1 MIIALDIYKQL
12 VPNDQQND
20 QVLEMKLQAL
30 ELMVRKYTNNNF
42 QNRNVRFECASNIQI
57 LDIQTPF
64 LKVGDTVQI
73 SQSLYNDGLYVVN
86 DTSNGI
92 TLDKPLFDEGKMLVT
107 KIEYPSDVVMGV
119 VELMKWEMNNRSK
132 VGIASET
139 ISRHS
144 VTYFNMD
151 GDNSIMGYPKSLMGF
166 LKPYMKARF

>member
-92 TLDKPLFDEGKMLVT
+92 TLDNPLFDEGKMLVT

-166 LKPYMKARF
+166 LRPYIKARF

>member
-144 VTYFNMD
+144 VSYFNMD

-166 LKPYMKARF
+166 LRPYIKARF

>member
-92 TLDKPLFDEGKMLVT
+92 ILDKPLFDEGKMLVT

-166 LKPYMKARF
+166 LRPYMKARF

>member
-166 LKPYMKARF
+166 LHPYIKARF

>member
-1 MIIALDIYKQL
+1 MIIALDIYKKL

-166 LKPYMKARF
+166 LRPYMKARF

>member
-1 MIIALDIYKQL
+1 MIIALDIYKKL

>member
-42 QNRNVRFECASNIQI
+42 QNRNVRFECSSNIQI
-57 LDIQTPF
+57 FRYTDTF

-166 LKPYMKARF
+166 LRPYIKARF

>member
-1 MIIALDIYKQL
+1 MIIALNIYKQL

>member
-166 LKPYMKARF
+166 LRPYMKARF

>member
-166 LKPYMKARF
+166 LRPYIKARF

>member
-151 GDNSIMGYPKSLMGF
+151 GDNSIMGYPKSLMDF
-166 LKPYMKARF
+166 LRPYIKARF

>member
-42 QNRNVRFECASNIQI
+42 QNRKVRFGCASNIQI

>member
-1 MIIALDIYKQL
+1 MIIALDIYKRL

-166 LKPYMKARF
+166 LRPYMKARF

>member
-42 QNRNVRFECASNIQI
+42 QNRNVRFECAPNIQI

-92 TLDKPLFDEGKMLVT
+92 TLDKPLFDERKMLVT

-166 LKPYMKARF
+166 LRPYMKARF

>member
-1 MIIALDIYKQL
+1 M
-12 VPNDQQND
+12 
-20 QVLEMKLQAL
+20 
-30 ELMVRKYTNNNF
+30 
-42 QNRNVRFECASNIQI
+42 
-57 LDIQTPF
+57 
-64 LKVGDTVQI
+64 GDTVQI

-166 LKPYMKARF
+166 LRPYMKARF

>member
-92 TLDKPLFDEGKMLVT
+92 TLDKPL
-107 KIEYPSDVVMGV
+107 
-119 VELMKWEMNNRSK
+119 
-132 VGIASET
+132 
-139 ISRHS
+139 
-144 VTYFNMD
+144 
-151 GDNSIMGYPKSLMGF
+151 
-166 LKPYMKARF
+166 

>member
-1 MIIALDIYKQL
+1 MIIALNIYKQL

-166 LKPYMKARF
+166 LRPYMKARF

>member
-151 GDNSIMGYPKSLMGF
+151 GGNSIMGYPKSLMGF
-166 LKPYMKARF
+166 LRPYIKARF

>member
-42 QNRNVRFECASNIQI
+42 QNRKVRFECASNIQI

-119 VELMKWEMNNRSK
+119 VELMKWEMNNRAK

>member
-42 QNRNVRFECASNIQI
+42 QNRDVRFECASNIQI

-166 LKPYMKARF
+166 LRPYIKARF

>member
-73 SQSLYNDGLYVVN
+73 SQSPYNDGLYVVN

-166 LKPYMKARF
+166 LRPYIKARF